1 MNDDTIEV
9 IFDNNQQLINKIN
22 NFEEF
27 QQKCLDVFDI
37 NENKDNYIF
46 YVKIQDLKIEISDQ
60 QVYYDNLILELNTPT
75 VLIEEKDNSYNE
87 MNEINELKKKIIKT
101 IEEMNNIDEEISKK
115 ERCIENYKTKIKENQ
130 KLLEKYKESSIKQ
143 IQDIKDM
150 INRLKNPSMISKIK
164 NSNLMQSEIS
174 ITQLQSINFQ
184 IHFKNIPSIS
194 KSKIETYYSIDYI
207 IVNKGPISFP
217 QGTKFMIIESNSAFK
232 IYSNKYINKDRE
244 IPVNEKVNGTLN
256 ISVVDRNLLK
266 NGMIEIKF
274 KLKDDIHG
282 NFGKEF
288 RIKVA
293 VED

>member
-37 NENKDNYIF
+37 NENKDNYVF

>member
-1 MNDDTIEV
+1 MY
-9 IFDNNQQLINKIN
+9 L
-22 NFEEF
+22 
-27 QQKCLDVFDI
+27 
-37 NENKDNYIF
+37 
-46 YVKIQDLKIEISDQ
+46 
-60 QVYYDNLILELNTPT
+60 
-75 VLIEEKDNSYNE
+75 LIEEKDNNNNE
-87 MNEINELKKKIIKT
+87 MNEINELKKKIMLIR
-101 IEEMNNIDEEISKK
+101 EEINNIDEEISKK

>member
-37 NENKDNYIF
+37 NENKDNYVF

-87 MNEINELKKKIIKT
+87 MNEINELKKKIMLIR
-101 IEEMNNIDEEISKK
+101 EEINNIDEEISKK

>member
-9 IFDNNQQLINKIN
+9 IFNNNQQLINKIN

-87 MNEINELKKKIIKT
+87 MNEINELKKKIMKT

-115 ERCIENYKTKIKENQ
+115 EKNIENCKTKIKENQ
-130 KLLEKYKESSIKQ
+130 KLLQKYRESSNKQ
-143 IQDIKDM
+143 IQDIQDM
-150 INRLKNPSMISKIK
+150 IKRLKNSSMISKTNIS
-164 NSNLMQSEIS
+164 NSMLSEIS
-174 ITQLQSINFQ
+174 ITQLQSLNFKVT
-184 IHFKNIPSIS
+184 FKNVPSIS
-194 KSKIETYYSIDYI
+194 KSKIEKYYSIDYI
-207 IVNKGPISFP
+207 IENNGPISIP
-217 QGTKFMIIESNSAFK
+217 QNTKFMIIERDSPFK
-232 IYSNKYINKDRE
+232 FHSNKYINKDRE
-244 IPVNEKVNGTLN
+244 IAINEKVNGTLN
-256 ISVVDRNLLK
+256 ISVDKKNLLVK
-266 NGMIEIKF
+266 GMKEIKCT
-274 KLKDDIHG
+274 LKDNSHG

-288 RIKVA
+288 LIRVA
-293 VED
+293 VDD

>member
-37 NENKDNYIF
+37 NENKDNYVF

-143 IQDIKDM
+143 IQEIKDM

>member
-37 NENKDNYIF
+37 NENKDNYVF

-87 MNEINELKKKIIKT
+87 MNEINKLKKKIIKT

-115 ERCIENYKTKIKENQ
+115 EKNIENYKTKFKENQ

>member
-9 IFDNNQQLINKIN
+9 IFNNNQQLINKIN

-87 MNEINELKKKIIKT
+87 MNEINELKKKIMKI
-101 IEEMNNIDEEISKK
+101 IQEMNNIDEEISKK
-115 ERCIENYKTKIKENQ
+115 EKNIENCKTKIKENQ
-130 KLLEKYKESSIKQ
+130 KLLQKYRESSNKQ
-143 IQDIKDM
+143 IQDIQDM
-150 INRLKNPSMISKIK
+150 IKRLKNSSMISKTNIS
-164 NSNLMQSEIS
+164 NSMLSEIS
-174 ITQLQSINFQ
+174 ITQLQSLNFKVT
-184 IHFKNIPSIS
+184 FKNVPSIS
-194 KSKIETYYSIDYI
+194 KSKIEKYYSIDYI
-207 IVNKGPISFP
+207 IENKGPISIP
-217 QGTKFMIIESNSAFK
+217 QETKFMIMEGDSPFK
-232 IYSNKYINKDRE
+232 IHSNKYINKDRE

-256 ISVVDRNLLK
+256 ICVVEKNLLVK
-266 NGMIEIKF
+266 GMKEIKCT
-274 KLKDDIHG
+274 LKDNIHG

-288 RIKVA
+288 LIRVA
-293 VED
+293 VDD

>member
-174 ITQLQSINFQ
+174 ITQLQSLNFKVT
-184 IHFKNIPSIS
+184 FKNVPSIS

>member
-37 NENKDNYIF
+37 NENKDNYVF

-217 QGTKFMIIESNSAFK
+217 QGTKFMIIES
-232 IYSNKYINKDRE
+232 DW
-244 IPVNEKVNGTLN
+244 
-256 ISVVDRNLLK
+256 LLK
-266 NGMIEIKF
+266 FILINILIKIGKF
-274 KLKDDIHG
+274 QLMKKLM
-282 NFGKEF
+282 
-288 RIKVA
+288 VL
-293 VED
+293 